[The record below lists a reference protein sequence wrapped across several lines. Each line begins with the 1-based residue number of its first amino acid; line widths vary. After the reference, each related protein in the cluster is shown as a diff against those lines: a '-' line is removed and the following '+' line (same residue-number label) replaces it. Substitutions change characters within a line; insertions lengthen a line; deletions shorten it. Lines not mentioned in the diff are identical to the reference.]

1 MIKRIT
7 KIAIRQKQDLEEIS
21 SSMAFMSWIMLSG
34 FGEPEKVFA
43 KRGILST
50 LEIDTEDHAEMIVQ
64 FKSGAVCTIHM
75 DYLQHGYS
83 RRCKV
88 VCEEGTI
95 MWDFV
100 RGDIGRITTSNPQW
114 VWKDMKF
121 DIYYN
126 QMYMDEIRYF
136 IDCVSSGRRR
146 SIQSGNLFQ
155 F

>member
-1 MIKRIT
+1 
-7 KIAIRQKQDLEEIS
+7 
-21 SSMAFMSWIMLSG
+21 MSPL
-34 FGEPEKVFA
+34 K
-43 KRGILST
+43 
-50 LEIDTEDHAEMIVQ
+50 IDTEDHVEMIIK
-64 FKSGAVCTIHM
+64 FASGAVCTIHM

-126 QMYMDEIRYF
+126 QMYMDEIKIF
-136 IDCVSSGRRR
+136 P
-146 SIQSGNLFQ
+146 
-155 F
+155 